1 MNKVDFGKETCR
13 RKLYRGCLMFLQH
26 YTDAG
31 ISFGRNVTISENIK
45 NQRLDKLTARHG
57 SDFINN
63 CQDGKGL
70 RAEKTRWTDLTEKGL
85 GASTRISVL
94 GEKLV

>member
-1 MNKVDFGKETCR
+1 MNKVDFRKETGSK
-13 RKLYRGCLMFLQH
+13 KLYRGDVMFLQH
-26 YTDAG
+26 YMEAG
-31 ISFGRNVTISENIK
+31 ISFDRKVAFSENIK

-70 RAEKTRWTDLTEKGL
+70 RA
-85 GASTRISVL
+85 
-94 GEKLV
+94 